1 MVWYKM
7 FGFIK
12 WCFFIGL
19 AFLLTSTRINL
30 LSSAPLSCIS
40 MNNQECKV
48 RPQIVNVNSEKTVFF
63 PFSIKTT
70 KLNGSCNNINNLY
83 TKLCVFDGVKNVNIK
98 VFNAMWRTNETRHIE
113 CHERCKCH
121 CRLNDSV
128 CNNKQRW
135 NKGKS
140 RCECKELIDKGVCDK
155 VFIWNPTNWECECD
169 KSCDVG
175 EYLEYKNCK
184 CRKKLDDKLIEECTE
199 NVEEVKL
206 AKITST
212 ENKNKHKCSSCTLYI
227 VLFSIIFTINVGI
240 GTYFVYY
247 KYMNC
252 DKKTG
257 AKEQFYFWGKNY

>member
-1 MVWYKM
+1 M

-12 WCFFIGL
+12 WCFFTGL

-30 LSSAPLSCIS
+30 LSAAPLSCIS

-48 RPQIVNVNSEKTVFF
+48 RPQIVNVNSDEPVFY
-63 PFSIKTT
+63 PFSIKTS
-70 KLNGSCNNINNLY
+70 KCSGSCNNINDPY
-83 TKLCVFDGVKNVNIK
+83 AKICVPDVVKNLNVK
-98 VFNAMWRTNETRHIE
+98 VFNLMSRTNETRRIE
-113 CHERCKCH
+113 WHETYKCKC
-121 CRLNDSV
+121 RLDASV
-128 CNNKQRW
+128 CNNKQCW
-135 NKGKS
+135 NDDKG
-140 RCECKELIDKGVCDK
+140 RCECKELIDKGVCYK
-155 VFIWNPTNWECECD
+155 GFICNPSNCKCQCD
-169 KSCDVG
+169 KSCDFG
-175 EYLEYKNCK
+175 EYSHYENCR
-184 CRKKLDDKLIEECTE
+184 CRKKLLNKLIEECTE

-257 AKEQFYFWGKNY
+257 AKEQFYF